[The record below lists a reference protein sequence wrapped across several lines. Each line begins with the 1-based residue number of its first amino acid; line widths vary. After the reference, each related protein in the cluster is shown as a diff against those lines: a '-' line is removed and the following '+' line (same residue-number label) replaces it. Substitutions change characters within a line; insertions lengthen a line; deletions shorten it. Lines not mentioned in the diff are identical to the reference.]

1 MTTVSEV
8 MTRSARSLSPTDTVV
23 LAAQVMEELNVG
35 VVPVCEG
42 DVLVGV
48 VTDRDIV
55 VRGVAQGLDARSL
68 VLADVMSTSL
78 RTAREGDD
86 VQAILNTMGLNQIR
100 RMPVVNDQGRLIG
113 ILSIGDIAAKGPD
126 GDSSVANSLADISS
140 PAEPDRAYS

>member
-8 MTRSARSLSPTDTVV
+8 MTRIARSLSPTVTVV
-23 LAAQVMEELNVG
+23 LAAQVMEELNAG

-48 VTDRDIV
+48 VTDRDI
-55 VRGVAQGLDARSL
+55 AM

-78 RTAREGDD
+78 RTTREGDD
-86 VQAILNTMGLNQIR
+86 GQAILNTMGQNQIR
-100 RMPVVNDQGRLIG
+100 CMPVVNDQGRLIG

-126 GDSSVANSLADISS
+126 GDSSVANSLVDISS
-140 PAEPDRAYS
+140 PAEPDRADS